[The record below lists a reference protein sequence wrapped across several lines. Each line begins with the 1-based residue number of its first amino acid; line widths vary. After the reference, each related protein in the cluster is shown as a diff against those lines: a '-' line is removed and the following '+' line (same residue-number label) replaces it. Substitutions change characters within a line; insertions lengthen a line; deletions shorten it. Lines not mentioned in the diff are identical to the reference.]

1 MTFKD
6 KHQKKNEQQEFSRTS
21 RQWIIHPKY
30 NQAAGNNYDLCLVKL
45 DQSLNLI
52 TGTSAKM
59 IFSRYLLVH
68 FTAGPSINYRINSCL
83 TI

>member
-6 KHQKKNEQQEFSRTS
+6 KNQKKNEQQEFSRTS

-30 NQAAGNNYDLCLVKL
+30 NQATGNNYDLCLVKL

-59 IFSRYLLVH
+59 IFLCICWSIFQYQLSEKQLLH
-68 FTAGPSINYRINSCL
+68 Y
-83 TI
+83 